1 MDNKDR
7 VSGFK
12 ALLESHKTSSSYLID
27 PDGEFLLWRD
37 LSTEGKLDSIVRD
50 AAYYDVPFEPFVE
63 AVRESID
70 SVAIEDA
77 ALRLAMRRGRELHE
91 LESLFPDDGLTEP
104 SPPIVERVKEL
115 LNAKSAEHETEE
127 VLNCHKLAALF
138 KEMREDEAAVKQ
150 EDAHWCGSEAL
161 QKLREAGTKAPSAE
175 TGKDKDIER

>member
-1 MDNKDR
+1 
-7 VSGFK
+7 
-12 ALLESHKTSSSYLID
+12 
-27 PDGEFLLWRD
+27 
-37 LSTEGKLDSIVRD
+37 
-50 AAYYDVPFEPFVE
+50 
-63 AVRESID
+63 
-70 SVAIEDA
+70 
-77 ALRLAMRRGRELHE
+77 
-91 LESLFPDDGLTEP
+91 
-104 SPPIVERVKEL
+104 VERVKEL